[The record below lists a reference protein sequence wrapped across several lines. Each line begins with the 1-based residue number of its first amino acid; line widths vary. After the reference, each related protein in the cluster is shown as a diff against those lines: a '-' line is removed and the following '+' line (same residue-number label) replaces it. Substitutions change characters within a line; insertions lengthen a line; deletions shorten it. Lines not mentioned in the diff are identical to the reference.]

1 MKKSLII
8 LLCLFCLTGC
18 KNNTE
23 LKETTAAET
32 EETTED
38 AETNIDEKSKETDTD
53 DIYINLQDISEDKLN
68 EDGTVHIT
76 DEDIRNALESGEI
89 QLYNLEDKKK
99 ALDFKIPEGYQ
110 LLNLTGNEVI
120 IKHIKDGVPFS
131 VEILDG
137 TKEEN
142 LAKMEEEMKSE
153 ESYLRKCS
161 FDLAREETLSGIDC
175 SLRRKNDFYD
185 YADQYREYTNY
196 CFADFLG
203 STVLIRVAEDI
214 EYIVPEDADLE
225 EFVAPVEIQRAMEN
239 LDYAIPYYKEILTG
253 VSYK

>member
-1 MKKSLII
+1 M
-8 LLCLFCLTGC
+8 
-18 KNNTE
+18 
-23 LKETTAAET
+23 
-32 EETTED
+32 
-38 AETNIDEKSKETDTD
+38 
-53 DIYINLQDISEDKLN
+53 N

>member
-38 AETNIDEKSKETDTD
+38 AEINIDEKSKETDAD
-53 DIYINLQDISEDKLN
+53 INLQDISEDKLN

-110 LLNLTGNEVI
+110 LLNLTGNEVF
-120 IKHIKDGVPFS
+120 IKHMKDGVPFS

-142 LAKMEEEMKSE
+142 LAKMEEEMKSMN
-153 ESYLRKCS
+153 SYLINCS
-161 FDLAREETLSGIDC
+161 FDISREEKLSGIDC
-175 SLRRKNDFYD
+175 SLRRRNDFYD

-214 EYIVPEDADLE
+214 EYIVPDGE
-225 EFVAPVEIQRAMEN
+225 EIETYKAPIEVQRAMEN
-239 LDYAIPYYKEILTG
+239 LDYATSYYKEILTG

>member
-18 KNNTE
+18 KNNAE

-32 EETTED
+32 EETAED
-38 AETNIDEKSKETDTD
+38 AEINIDEKSKETDTD
-53 DIYINLQDISEDKLN
+53 DNYINLQDISEDKLN

-161 FDLAREETLSGIDC
+161 FDLAREEIISGIDC